1 MHDFCFTIPY
11 GIVVV
16 VGGVLGYARKGSVLS
31 LAGGAGAGLLLLL
44 AGFISL
50 KAFEK
55 RRKSFVALILE
66 TVCSLALA
74 VVMGRRYLETSK
86 IMPPGLVAAIS
97 ALMTIFYLY
106 KFVGGGNRIPSKAE

>member
-1 MHDFCFTIPY
+1 M
-11 GIVVV
+11 V

-66 TVCSLALA
+66 TGNKSKRSLLGSSSLLHFSFCRL
-74 VVMGRRYLETSK
+74 MIDIHLGRHGFCEVEEDLD
-86 IMPPGLVAAIS
+86 
-97 ALMTIFYLY
+97 
-106 KFVGGGNRIPSKAE
+106 VGGLWMHKGKGWLKGMRILQVFRNI